1 MMKPTA
7 RRGPSVLAATMLA
20 VAALLMGTVLTIG
33 TLWALGVEL
42 PFLSRRAAA
51 PQPSGFPLPVLA
63 QPLPAYTKVKLEHF
77 IDPKTR
83 DFTVRHVSS
92 KEEAEKLGFI
102 LDKKEIL
109 NRVLTRDKAAGYPFV
124 DNDLY
129 PKDTRAGLVAGIPA
143 GKRAF
148 VLAADK
154 VQGIHGLKL
163 GDRFDLLAS
172 VPIDLDKAFAKLKL
186 VGTPDPAQA
195 FGKGARVRVLVQ
207 HGAIVLPVAIRE
219 IPTGAPSKTGKTPTK
234 VVQEA
239 TIAVD
244 PDEVAPL
251 HEALAIQATLM
262 CVARSGR
269 TEEES
274 MKTLTPGSPPPPPM
288 HAMEVISG
296 AKRQTLVFPVVGKG
310 PQELAPEPMP
320 PAAPSVPDESK
331 K

>member
-1 MMKPTA
+1 MKPIA
-7 RRGPSVLAATMLA
+7 RRGPSVLAATTL
-20 VAALLMGTVLTIG
+20 AALALVMGTVLTIG

-42 PFLSRRAAA
+42 PFLSRKAAA

-63 QPLPAYTKVKLEHF
+63 QSLPAYTKVTIEHF
-77 IDPKTR
+77 IDPRTR
-83 DFTVRHVSS
+83 DFSVRYVSS

-102 LDKKEIL
+102 TDKKEIL
-109 NRVLTRDKAAGYPFV
+109 NRVLTRDKAAGYPFLEK
-124 DNDLY
+124 DLY

-172 VPIDLDKAFAKLKL
+172 VPFDMDKAFAKLKL
-186 VGTPDPAQA
+186 VGTPAPAHS
-195 FGKGARVRVLVQ
+195 GKGARVRVLVQ
-207 HGAIVLPVAIRE
+207 DGAIVLPVAIRE
-219 IPTGAPSKTGKTPTK
+219 IPTGPAKGGKAPTK

-274 MKTLTPGSPPPPPM
+274 MKTLTPGSPPPPPL

-296 AKRQTLVFPVVGKG
+296 AKRQTLVFPVAGKG

-320 PAAPSVPDESK
+320 PAAPAPPDESK
-331 K
+331 KQ